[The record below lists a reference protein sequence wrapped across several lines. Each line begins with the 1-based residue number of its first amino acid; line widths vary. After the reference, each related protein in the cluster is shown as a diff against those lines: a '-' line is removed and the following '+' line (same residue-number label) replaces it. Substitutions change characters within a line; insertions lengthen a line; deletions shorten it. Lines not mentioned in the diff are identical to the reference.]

1 MTNFVKNKGVGCFNI
16 QRIFLQS
23 AGDVAIAV
31 MTARKIARELGFL
44 EREEFQ
50 VGTAVSELGTN
61 VVRYAIKGE
70 ARFQPLQRKGEVGL
84 EIVIEDMGPGIS
96 DMDNA
101 LKDHFS
107 THDSLGLGLPSVK
120 RMMDDFIL
128 VSNVGQG
135 TRATIR
141 KWRKL

>member
-1 MTNFVKNKGVGCFNI
+1 MTNFLKIKGAGGSNI
-16 QRIFLQS
+16 QLVLLRS

-31 MTARKIARELGFL
+31 MTARKMAREIGFL

-61 VVRYAIKGE
+61 VVRYATKGE
-70 ARFQPLQRKGEVGL
+70 VRLQPLQRKDEVGL
-84 EIVIEDMGPGIS
+84 EIVVEDKGPGIS
-96 DMDNA
+96 DIDSA

-107 THDSLGLGLPSVK
+107 TQDSLGLGLPSVK

-128 VSNVGQG
+128 VSMVGQG
-135 TRATIR
+135 TQATIR
-141 KWRKL
+141 KWRVL